1 MSSYRFFTC
10 DVFTDRR
17 FGGNPL
23 AVLPDARGLDERLM
37 QAIAREFNLSE
48 TTFVLP
54 PDDPRHT
61 ARLRIFT
68 PAAEIPFAGH
78 PTIGSA
84 FVLAS
89 SGAVDAG
96 ERGIIF
102 EETVGPIP
110 VEIERAA
117 GAVVR
122 CTLTA
127 ARQPESGPPP
137 PAPERLAAM
146 LSLPLADLAGP
157 AECWSCGVPFLV
169 IPLASVAA
177 LERCR
182 LDAALSRS
190 LLDGYPARN
199 AYPVARATAT
209 ATTWRVRMFAPELG
223 VAEDPA
229 TGGAAA
235 AFAGWL
241 ARHDVSTATSVE
253 LQQGVE
259 IGRPSAIH
267 LQFDRANGSA
277 RAVRVGGAAVMV
289 SSGQIDV

>member
-23 AVLPDARGLDERLM
+23 AVLPDARGLDDRLM

-54 PDDPRHT
+54 PEDPRHT

-68 PAAEIPFAGH
+68 PAAEVPFAGH
-78 PTIGSA
+78 PTVGSA
-84 FVLAS
+84 FVLAT
-89 SGAVDAG
+89 SGVVGAG
-96 ERGIIF
+96 ERRITF

-110 VEIERAA
+110 VEIERV
-117 GAVVR
+117 GGVVVR

-137 PAPERLAAM
+137 PPPERLAEM
-146 LSLPLADLAGP
+146 LSLPLAQLAGP
-157 AECWSCGVPFLV
+157 AECWSCGVQFLV

-177 LERCR
+177 LERCC
-182 LDAALSRS
+182 LDAPLCRS
-190 LLDGYPARN
+190 LLDGYATQN
-199 AYPVARATAT
+199 VYPVARVTETA
-209 ATTWRVRMFAPELG
+209 WRVRMFAPALG

-229 TGGAAA
+229 TGAAAA

-253 LQQGVE
+253 LHQGVE
-259 IGRPSAIH
+259 IGRPSTIH
-267 LQFDRANGSA
+267 LHFERAGASA

-289 SSGQIDV
+289 SAGQIDV